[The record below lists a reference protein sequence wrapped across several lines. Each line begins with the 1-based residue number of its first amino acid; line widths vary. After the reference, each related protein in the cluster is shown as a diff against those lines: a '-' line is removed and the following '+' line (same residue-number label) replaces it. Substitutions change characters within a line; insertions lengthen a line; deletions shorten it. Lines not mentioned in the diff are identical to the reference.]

1 MNDIAIEST
10 TDAKF
15 AELERRVLT
24 LETKVALMPSVE
36 QIETRIT
43 EQVKAMPP
51 PPVEPPTLPSFKD
64 ISVPIPSLQAL
75 VNTAKTTWTLIEMFN
90 ELKMLFW
97 TLFDRRYHM
106 AWATRVIV
114 IVLLVAILLS
124 SWWPFAF
131 DNTIGR
137 LLEKIVN
144 LLLGFVMFFILHIEM
159 RRYQEWL
166 GKRTQ

>member
-1 MNDIAIEST
+1 MDDTPETRI
-10 TDAKF
+10 
-15 AELERRVLT
+15 AELENRVRT
-24 LETKVALMPSVE
+24 LETKVAALPSVE

-51 PPVEPPTLPSFKD
+51 PVEPPVMPSFKD
-64 ISVPIPSLQAL
+64 ISIPIPSLNTL
-75 VNTAKTTWTLIEMFN
+75 VNTARTTWTLIEMLN

-114 IVLLVAILLS
+114 TVLLVAILLS
-124 SWWPFAF
+124 HWWLPFAF
-131 DNTIGR
+131 DNVIGR
-137 LLEKIVN
+137 LWEKVIN
-144 LLLGFVMFFILHIEM
+144 LLLGFVMFFILHFEM

-166 GKRTQ
+166 GKRAG